1 MAIATIN
8 GQITFFNP
16 VTGQQ
21 TGNIDGRGDLTVGR
35 SDTDL
40 VMPKKTRVFFTT
52 LSYRYVHMDQKNEG
66 QKRQCLQF
74 YSTISLKYDKEGRT
88 MKELCCQVKVCIQCI
103 VFKVFAASCFS
114 LS

>member
-1 MAIATIN
+1 MTFRPDGIQVAIATIN

-16 VTGQQ
+16 VSGQQ

-52 LSYRYVHMDQKNEG
+52 LSYRYMYCIWSRTHSRPEKFKKSRPKNLV
-66 QKRQCLQF
+66 K
-74 YSTISLKYDKEGRT
+74 SNKSISRFFKKYF
-88 MKELCCQVKVCIQCI
+88 Q
-103 VFKVFAASCFS
+103 
-114 LS
+114 

>member
-40 VMPKKTRVFFTT
+40 IMPKKTRVFFTT

-66 QKRQCLQF
+66 QKAREIFQKIEKN
-74 YSTISLKYDKEGRT
+74 S
-88 MKELCCQVKVCIQCI
+88 VKLNNLLHEI
-103 VFKVFAASCFS
+103 F
-114 LS
+114 